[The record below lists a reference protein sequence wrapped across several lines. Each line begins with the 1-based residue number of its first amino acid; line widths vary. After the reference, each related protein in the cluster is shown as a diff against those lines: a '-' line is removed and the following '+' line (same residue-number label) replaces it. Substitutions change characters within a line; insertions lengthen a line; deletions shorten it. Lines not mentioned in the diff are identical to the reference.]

1 MHPVTTSRSTPL
13 PFRPAISRMV
23 SIDSCF
29 AASMNPQVLTMTTS
43 ACWRS
48 LTIVTSVPCPSCP
61 SMTSA
66 STRFFGQPREIIPT
80 RLLMETSTTARS
92 DPLFC
97 APDCRRGPMPRHVLV
112 QPCVHH
118 AAVQKELLVVARGI
132 HDLQAEALDH
142 VLHRAIVQIDN
153 RLAQRLGRVH
163 FVRGRQ
169 RFSLHDVDAELAR
182 AKPIHRRDQG
192 DDVPVAMAAIDLGD
206 GSVPLPRRLEHVGL
220 DFPDESEGAF
230 GID

>member
-1 MHPVTTSRSTPL
+1 MQPVTTSRSTPL

-80 RLLMETSTTARS
+80 RLLIETSTTARS
-92 DPLFC
+92 GPLFC
-97 APDCRRGPMPRHVLV
+97 APDCGRGPMPRHVLV
-112 QPCVHH
+112 QPGVHH
-118 AAVQKELLVVARGI
+118 AAVQQELLVVARGK
-132 HDLQAEALDH
+132 HGLQAEALDR
-142 VLHRAIVQIDN
+142 VLLREFLQVYN
-153 RLAQRLGRVH
+153 RLAQPRSRVH

-169 RFSLHDVDAELAR
+169 R
-182 AKPIHRRDQG
+182 
-192 DDVPVAMAAIDLGD
+192 
-206 GSVPLPRRLEHVGL
+206 
-220 DFPDESEGAF
+220 
-230 GID
+230 